1 MISKLKKENIAIEV
15 IKTLFSRFE
24 NFPKDA
30 LSNRNAPFHEA
41 FLEAFSDRLENK
53 VTNIPMFISL
63 SSWLHGLNTTLGQ
76 SFFEN
81 IAFIL
86 SDGYKREFTRK
97 RGTLLKVSRVQKQLI
112 ADIVTDLK
120 NSTETPDLNREN
132 NLIFSAGYEVNLEAN
147 SFTVDVYIE
156 SDEKIVA
163 IELKSVRPN
172 AGEMRGEKQ
181 KILEAKS
188 ALHNEFSGKEIR
200 YYIGFPFD
208 PNSDTQ
214 TGYDKDRFLNSII
227 DGGKYFALEE
237 VFLASELWDFL
248 SDDNNTMEQI
258 LDIINAIATPEFKEK
273 YNYLNDKGNYLNDDV
288 RYKNQLEEWFL
299 YRETYLLD
307 KNEVI
312 KEKINNNTRGKR
324 IFIQPVFKNGSY
336 NLNRHDYLRNLTD

>member
-24 NFPKDA
+24 NFPEDS

-81 IAFIL
+81 IAQIL

-97 RGTLLKVSRVQKQLI
+97 RGTLLKVSRAQKQLI
-112 ADIVTDLK
+112 ADIITDLK

-132 NLIFSAGYEVNLEAN
+132 SLIFSAADEVNLDAN
-147 SFTVDVYIE
+147 SFTADVYIE
-156 SDEKIVA
+156 SNEKIVA
-163 IELKSVRPN
+163 IELKSVKPN

-188 ALHNEFSGKEIR
+188 ALYNEFSGKKIR

-208 PNSDTQ
+208 PNSDTP
-214 TGYDKDRFLNSII
+214 TNYDKHRFLDSII
-227 DGGKYFALEE
+227 DGSKYFALEE
-237 VFLASELWDFL
+237 VLLASELWDFL
-248 SDDNNTMEQI
+248 SGDNNTMEQI

-273 YNYLNDKGNYLNDDV
+273 YNYLNDKGNYLRDAV

-312 KEKINNNTRGKR
+312 KEKINNSTRGKR
-324 IFIQPVFKNGSY
+324 VFIQPVFRNGSY
-336 NLNRHDYLRNLTD
+336 NLNRCDYLKSLME